1 MGWGQPAALNN
12 VVHYVYAQHGTGSDA
27 GDIYYIRST
36 DGGVTFSVPLK
47 LNTDS
52 GTAKQ
57 WQPNLSVSPTGT
69 VFATW
74 YDTRNGGSCTKGVN
88 TPCYQMFSRESTEDG
103 VTWQADMPLSDVIS
117 PLPAQPDPGIVACYA
132 GDYDYGS
139 AQTAAHYSSW
149 VDGRVAIS
157 GTQQQDAF
165 TDHQTVGTPSPTPTA
180 SPSPTATATA
190 SPTPTPPIC
199 IWSAGPDMP
208 SVGVRLVGAF
218 FPANG
223 KFYEMGGR
231 SSDVAGSDFTHPFE
245 YDPSTNTW
253 TTKSASYPDNQV
265 NNMACG
271 ALTVSGT
278 PYIYCVGGSA
288 AGATTAT
295 ARVFL

>member
-1 MGWGQPAALNN
+1 
-12 VVHYVYAQHGTGSDA
+12 
-27 GDIYYIRST
+27 
-36 DGGVTFSVPLK
+36 
-47 LNTDS
+47 
-52 GTAKQ
+52 
-57 WQPNLSVSPTGT
+57 
-69 VFATW
+69 
-74 YDTRNGGSCTKGVN
+74 
-88 TPCYQMFSRESTEDG
+88 
-103 VTWQADMPLSDVIS
+103 
-117 PLPAQPDPGIVACYA
+117 
-132 GDYDYGS
+132 
-139 AQTAAHYSSW
+139 
-149 VDGRVAIS
+149 
-157 GTQQQDAF
+157 
-165 TDHQTVGTPSPTPTA
+165 
-180 SPSPTATATA
+180 
-190 SPTPTPPIC
+190 
-199 IWSAGPDMP
+199 MP